1 VSRVTST
8 DTSGTPDANIQL
20 RSDNVLHM
28 DDTQVGNSLPDAEH
42 HEGGFRPVAEL
53 IQQRRQ
59 AKQDH
64 TIGGPHYG
72 ELIEQV
78 RELMDRA
85 RLLNPSDELAKETI
99 ATLEQ
104 LNARL
109 DAAVVDEWS
118 APTWT
123 RTDLPS
129 RGNITLPP
137 YTVAS
142 ADVDGVTAE
151 LTFRT
156 FHLGGNN
163 AAHGGQIGVAFD
175 DILGMTAAVHTKAV
189 TRTASLT
196 IDYRSITPLNKK
208 LTVRAWVERTDG
220 RKVYLRATMHDGE
233 RLCAEAN
240 GLFIL
245 LKPGQP

>member
-1 VSRVTST
+1 
-8 DTSGTPDANIQL
+8 
-20 RSDNVLHM
+20 M

-42 HEGGFRPVAEL
+42 HEGGFRPMTEL
-53 IQQRRQ
+53 IQQRANKMRD
-59 AKQDH
+59 K

-78 RELMDRA
+78 RVLMDKA
-85 RLLNPSDELAKETI
+85 RLINPSDELAKDAI

-109 DAAVVDEWS
+109 DEAVVDEWS
-118 APTWT
+118 APSWT

-137 YTVAS
+137 YTVDS
-142 ADVDGVTAE
+142 ADADGVSAK

-156 FHLGGNN
+156 FHLGGNG

-175 DILGMTAAVHTKAV
+175 DILGMTAAVHTRAV

-196 IDYRSITPLNKK
+196 IDYRSITPLNRE
-208 LTVRAWVERTDG
+208 LTIRGWVERVDG

-240 GLFIL
+240 GLFIML
-245 LKPGQP
+245 NPGQP

>member
-1 VSRVTST
+1 
-8 DTSGTPDANIQL
+8 
-20 RSDNVLHM
+20 M
-28 DDTQVGNSLPDAEH
+28 DDTHLGASLPDAEH
-42 HEGGFRPVAEL
+42 HEGGFRPVTEL
-53 IQQRRQ
+53 IQQRR
-59 AKQDH
+59 AAMQDK
-64 TIGGPHYG
+64 TIGGPHFG

-78 RELMDRA
+78 RTLMDKA
-85 RLLNPSDELAKETI
+85 RLINPSDELAKDAI

-109 DAAVVDEWS
+109 DEAVVDEWS
-118 APTWT
+118 APSWT

-137 YTVAS
+137 YTVDS
-142 ADVDGVTAE
+142 ADADGVTAK

-156 FHLGGNN
+156 FHLGGNS
-163 AAHGGQIGVAFD
+163 AAHGGQIGLAFD

-196 IDYRSITPLNKK
+196 VDYRSITPLNRE
-208 LTVRAWVERTDG
+208 LTVRAWVERVDG

-245 LKPGQP
+245 LKPGRAGVAQ

>member
-1 VSRVTST
+1 MDRHGHAPQTI
-8 DTSGTPDANIQL
+8 PDANDQL
-20 RSDNVLHM
+20 ARDNVLHM
-28 DDTQVGNSLPDAEH
+28 DDTQVGSSLPDEKH

-53 IQQRRQ
+53 IQARKD
-59 AKQDH
+59 AGKDM
-64 TIGGPHYG
+64 TSGGPHYG

-78 RELMDRA
+78 RGLMDRA
-85 RLLNPSDELAKETI
+85 RLVNPSDELAKEAI
-99 ATLEQ
+99 AQLEQ

-109 DAAVVDEWS
+109 DEAVVDEWS
-118 APTWT
+118 SPSWS

-137 YTVAS
+137 YTVVS
-142 ADVDGVTAE
+142 GDSDGVTAE

-163 AAHGGQIGVAFD
+163 AAHGGQIAVAFD
-175 DILGMTAAVHTKAV
+175 DILGMTAALATKAV

-196 IDYRSITPLNKK
+196 LDYRSITPLNRE
-208 LTVRAWVERTDG
+208 LTVRAWAERREG

-240 GLFIL
+240 GLFIVL
-245 LKPGQP
+245 NPGQP

>member
-1 VSRVTST
+1 MSRVTSAY
-8 DTSGTPDANIQL
+8 TSGTPNANIQL

-59 AKQDH
+59 AMQDQ

-118 APTWT
+118 APSWT

-129 RGNITLPP
+129 RGNI
-137 YTVAS
+137 
-142 ADVDGVTAE
+142 D
-151 LTFRT
+151 
-156 FHLGGNN
+156 
-163 AAHGGQIGVAFD
+163 
-175 DILGMTAAVHTKAV
+175 
-189 TRTASLT
+189 
-196 IDYRSITPLNKK
+196 
-208 LTVRAWVERTDG
+208 
-220 RKVYLRATMHDGE
+220 RKSVV
-233 RLCAEAN
+233 
-240 GLFIL
+240 
-245 LKPGQP
+245 